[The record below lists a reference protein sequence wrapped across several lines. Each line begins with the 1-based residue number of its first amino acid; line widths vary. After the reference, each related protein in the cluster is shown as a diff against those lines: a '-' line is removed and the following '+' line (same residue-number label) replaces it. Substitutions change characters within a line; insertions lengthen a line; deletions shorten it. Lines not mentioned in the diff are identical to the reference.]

1 MDGYI
6 ITVLSNIG
14 MISFI
19 ALSAY
24 LLLITGEIS
33 FGQQAYFGLGAYA
46 AGAATAMFAL
56 PIWAGIFIGACVAGF
71 VAVLVGALT
80 LRLSGL
86 YFSISTLAFAEMVA
100 ACVLLIVE
108 VQVEVDGE
116 MVGPDGA
123 NGFHDIRW
131 MFERDI
137 SLTEFMFIIYG
148 LLALVVIAL
157 LLMERSRLGS
167 VFRMLGS
174 DDLLAEMQGLNTV
187 RYRILAAGMAGAI
200 AGIGGALYAHFTTY
214 VEPQFFNAMLGG
226 PRSRLRP
233 DRRPG
238 YRARTPHRRGHRS
251 RLSRGGALHPGLPDD
266 RVRRPGGGAADPH
279 AQGHPRRGAGA
290 PAEGA
295 VLAPERCWRSRA
307 LRSASARWRRLPA
320 STSASRRATCL
331 ASSDPTARARP
342 PC

>member
-1 MDGYI
+1 MDAYV

-33 FGQQAYFGLGAYA
+33 FGQQAYFGIGAYA
-46 AGAATAMFAL
+46 AGAATAMFGL
-56 PIWAGIFIGACVAGF
+56 PIGAAVLIGACAAGL
-71 VAVLVGALT
+71 AATAVGALT

-86 YFSISTLAFAEMVA
+86 YFSISTLAFAEMVRLI
-100 ACVLLIVE
+100 LLTVE
-108 VQVEVDGE
+108 VQVEVEGE

-137 SLTEFMFIIYG
+137 TLAEFLLFIYA
-148 LLALVVIAL
+148 LLALALIAL
-157 LLMERSRLGS
+157 FLVERSRLGS

-174 DDLLAEMQGLNTV
+174 DDLLTEMQGLNTT

-214 VEPQFFNAMLGG
+214 VEPQFFNVMLGVHALAYGLIGGLGTAFG
-226 PRSRLRP
+226 PLIGVAIDIGFLEAVRFIE
-233 DRRPG
+233 G
-238 YRARTPHRRGHRS
+238 YRMIVFGGMVAVLLIFMPRGILDEERVHRLTRLFS
-251 RLSRGGALHPGLPDD
+251 RRNH
-266 RVRRPGGGAADPH
+266 ADP
-279 AQGHPRRGAGA
+279 AG
-290 PAEGA
+290 G
-295 VLAPERCWRSRA
+295 
-307 LRSASARWRRLPA
+307 
-320 STSASRRATCL
+320 
-331 ASSDPTARARP
+331 
-342 PC
+342 